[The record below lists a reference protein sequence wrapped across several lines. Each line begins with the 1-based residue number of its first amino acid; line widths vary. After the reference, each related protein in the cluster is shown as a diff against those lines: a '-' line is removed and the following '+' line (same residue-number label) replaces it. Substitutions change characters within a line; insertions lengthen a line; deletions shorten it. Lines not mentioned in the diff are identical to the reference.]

1 MSWRIAGVVRN
12 QDEADHEEEDGKPM
26 APSGVGSLMS
36 THVKVLQMVLA
47 TLRRK
52 DREAVE
58 SKQQGVPMGLECSTQ
73 LAESRW
79 AERD

>member
-1 MSWRIAGVVRN
+1 
-12 QDEADHEEEDGKPM
+12 
-26 APSGVGSLMS
+26 MS